1 MGVSTSLP
9 AGQQPSQIST
19 CFRQKMLKYFLFVL
33 IPTLSLGL
41 SVDKIDKL
49 IEDRVQNTELDGDN
63 VDFPTL
69 VDDLEEESEAASAE
83 DKDDGINV
91 TNEIVNKEIAA
102 STSKLVDFVQKY
114 FAAQKKPTEKIW
126 SFGNTNNN
134 NWSFWKNFVKPHLG
148 DLSYMNNLKHLSHLS
163 HLSHF
168 SNFNN
173 NGNWWNTNWNTNTK
187 SKQDSPAEESMLTI
201 YHKMTV
207 DNHTREGVTKVPSS
221 ELMPFMRTVWNS
233 LSRDS
238 HMALGIGAFLPFLG
252 IILPFVIMAAVIPI
266 IFFIMLFFWNDE
278 WNPCS
283 SASHADRS

>member
-1 MGVSTSLP
+1 MG
-9 AGQQPSQIST
+9 
-19 CFRQKMLKYFLFVL
+19 
-33 IPTLSLGL
+33 
-41 SVDKIDKL
+41 
-49 IEDRVQNTELDGDN
+49 
-63 VDFPTL
+63 
-69 VDDLEEESEAASAE
+69 
-83 DKDDGINV
+83 
-91 TNEIVNKEIAA
+91 
-102 STSKLVDFVQKY
+102 KLVDFVQNY

-173 NGNWWNTNWNTNTK
+173 NGNWWNTNWNTNSNSKQDNNWWNTNWNTNSNSK
-187 SKQDSPAEESMLTI
+187 QDNNWWYTNWNTNINSKQDSPAEESMLTI

-238 HMALGIGAFLPFLG
+238 HMPLGIGAFLPFLG
-252 IILPFVIMAAVIPI
+252 IILPFVIMAAVIPM
-266 IFFIMLFFWNDE
+266 IFFIMLSVFGMMSGILVLLPLMLTGLLGSENTFPIEKMIEEMFLEEFVGSENVNKIFEAIEKVDKENIVYDE
-278 WNPCS
+278 EDTTVGQEEDQVPRFLS
-283 SASHADRS
+283 F